1 MLVTET
7 SLLAEQMRESISAMV
22 DNEAQQIELQRVL
35 KATEDE
41 PAVRDQWQ
49 RYQLVSGLLKRQTQP
64 LSVDTELA
72 DKVRSA
78 VAEETSQVGAK
89 LAPTWNFWKPVGGF
103 AIAASATMMMVLGV
117 QQATLVSQADIVDES
132 GIVLLEPGQFNSQ
145 FEQVSIDSGVI
156 SVTPEAQDQQLNGV
170 MAIDSKDALWSIAD
184 LPQGFVLVNHQLEE
198 FDALQ
203 REMFIFSNGN
213 SEFTIY
219 VEPLRGR
226 TIAEGHAYVAQDL
239 VLGQSVEV
247 AGDEL
252 FVTFVGGLPLADA
265 EQVAASVVVNTPQ

>member
-78 VAEETSQVGAK
+78 VAEETAQVGAK
-89 LAPTWNFWKPVGGF
+89 LASTWNFWKPVGGF

-156 SVTPEAQDQQLNGV
+156 SEIPEAQDQQLNGV

-184 LPQGFVLVNHQLEE
+184 LPQGFVLVNHQLEA

>member
-1 MLVTET
+1 MTET

-156 SVTPEAQDQQLNGV
+156 SEIPEAQDQQLNGV

-184 LPQGFVLVNHQLEE
+184 LPQGFVLVNHQLEA

>member
-78 VAEETSQVGAK
+78 VAEETAQVGAK

-156 SVTPEAQDQQLNGV
+156 SVTPEAQDKQLNGV

-239 VLGQSVEV
+239 VLRTRSW
-247 AGDEL
+247 A
-252 FVTFVGGLPLADA
+252 T
-265 EQVAASVVVNTPQ
+265 

>member
-1 MLVTET
+1 MTET

-78 VAEETSQVGAK
+78 VAEETAQVGAK

-156 SVTPEAQDQQLNGV
+156 SVTPEAQDKQLNGV

-184 LPQGFVLVNHQLEE
+184 LPQGFVLVNHQLEA

>member
-1 MLVTET
+1 MTET
-7 SLLAEQMRESISAMV
+7 SLLAEKMRESISAMV

-49 RYQLVSGLLKRQTQP
+49 RYQLVSGLLKRQTHP
-64 LSVDTELA
+64 LYVDTELA

-78 VAEETSQVGAK
+78 VAEETSQAGAK

-117 QQATLVSQADIVDES
+117 QQATLVSQADRVDES

-145 FEQVSIDSGVI
+145 FEQVSVNSGVL
-156 SVTPEAQDQQLNGV
+156 SLSPSAQDPQPNSV
-170 MAIDSKDALWSIAD
+170 MAIDNNDALWSIAD
-184 LPQGFVLVNHQLEE
+184 LPEGFVLVNHQLEE
-198 FDALQ
+198 LDALQ

-239 VLGQSVEV
+239 VLGQSLDVD
-247 AGDEL
+247 GDAL
-252 FVTFVGGLPLADA
+252 FVTFVGGLPLAVA
-265 EQVAASVVVNTPQ
+265 EQVAASVVVNTAQ

>member
-1 MLVTET
+1 MTET
-7 SLLAEQMRESISAMV
+7 SLLAEKMRESISVMV

-49 RYQLVSGLLKRQTQP
+49 RYQLVSGLLKRQTHP

-78 VAEETSQVGAK
+78 VAEETSQAGAK

-117 QQATLVSQADIVDES
+117 QQATLVSQADMVDES

-145 FEQVSIDSGVI
+145 FEQVSVNSGVL
-156 SVTPEAQDQQLNGV
+156 SLSPDAQDPQPNGV
-170 MAIDSKDALWSIAD
+170 MAIDNNDALWSIAD
-184 LPQGFVLVNHQLEE
+184 LPEGFVLVSHQLEE
-198 FDALQ
+198 LDALQ

-239 VLGQSVEV
+239 VLGQSIEV
-247 AGDEL
+247 AGDAL
-252 FVTFVGGLPLADA
+252 FVTFVGGLPLAVA
-265 EQVAASVVVNTPQ
+265 EQVAASVVVNTAQ

>member
-1 MLVTET
+1 MTET
-7 SLLAEQMRESISAMV
+7 SLLAEKMRESISAMV

-49 RYQLVSGLLKRQTQP
+49 RYQLVSGLLKRQTHP

-78 VAEETSQVGAK
+78 VAEETSQAGAK

-117 QQATLVSQADIVDES
+117 QQATLVSQADRVDES

-145 FEQVSIDSGVI
+145 FEQVSVNSGVL
-156 SVTPEAQDQQLNGV
+156 SLSPSAQDPQPNSV
-170 MAIDSKDALWSIAD
+170 MAIDNNDALWSIAD
-184 LPQGFVLVNHQLEE
+184 LPEGFVLVNHQLEE
-198 FDALQ
+198 LDALQ

-239 VLGQSVEV
+239 VLGQSLDVD
-247 AGDEL
+247 GDAL
-252 FVTFVGGLPLADA
+252 FVTFVGGLPLTVA
-265 EQVAASVVVNTPQ
+265 EQVAASVVVNTAQ

>member
-64 LSVDTELA
+64 LSLDTELA

-78 VAEETSQVGAK
+78 VAEETFQISAK
-89 LAPTWNFWKPVGGF
+89 PAPTWNFWKPVGGF

-117 QQATLVSQADIVDES
+117 QQATLVSQADIVDKS
-132 GIVLLEPGQFNSQ
+132 GIVLLEPGHFNSQ
-145 FEQVSIDSGVI
+145 FEQVNSAVGIISADPVAQGQPINEITLDDIDASW
-156 SVTPEAQDQQLNGV
+156 SVSALPE
-170 MAIDSKDALWSIAD
+170 
-184 LPQGFVLVNHQLEE
+184 GFVLVQHQL
-198 FDALQ
+198 DNAGATT
-203 REMFIFSNGN
+203 REMQSFSNGM

-219 VEPLRGR
+219 VEPLNGR
-226 TIAEGHAYVAQDL
+226 NIIAGHAYIEQGL
-239 VLGQSVEV
+239 VLGQILDLVD
-247 AGDEL
+247 DEF
-252 FVTFVGGLPLADA
+252 FVTLVGGLSLDA
-265 EQVAASVVVNTPQ
+265 AQQVTASVVAHTAQ

>member
-7 SLLAEQMRESISAMV
+7 SLLAEKMRESISVMV

-49 RYQLVSGLLKRQTQP
+49 RYQLVSGLLKRQTHP
-64 LSVDTELA
+64 LYVDTELA

-78 VAEETSQVGAK
+78 VAEETSQAGAK

-117 QQATLVSQADIVDES
+117 QQATLVSQADRVDES

-145 FEQVSIDSGVI
+145 FEQVSVNSGVL
-156 SVTPEAQDQQLNGV
+156 SLSPSAQDPQPNSV
-170 MAIDSKDALWSIAD
+170 MAIDNNDALWSIAD
-184 LPQGFVLVNHQLEE
+184 LPEGFVLVNHQLEE
-198 FDALQ
+198 LDALQ

-239 VLGQSVEV
+239 VLGQSLDVD
-247 AGDEL
+247 GDAL
-252 FVTFVGGLPLADA
+252 FVTFVGGLPLAVA
-265 EQVAASVVVNTPQ
+265 EQVAASVVVNTAQ

>member
-7 SLLAEQMRESISAMV
+7 SLLAEKMRESISAMV

-49 RYQLVSGLLKRQTQP
+49 RYQLVSGLLKRQTHP

-78 VAEETSQVGAK
+78 VAEETSQAGAK

-117 QQATLVSQADIVDES
+117 QQATLVSQADRVDES

-145 FEQVSIDSGVI
+145 FEQVSVNSGVL
-156 SVTPEAQDQQLNGV
+156 SLSPSAQDPQPNSV
-170 MAIDSKDALWSIAD
+170 MAIDNNDALWSIAD
-184 LPQGFVLVNHQLEE
+184 LPEGFVLVNHQLEE
-198 FDALQ
+198 LDALQ

-239 VLGQSVEV
+239 VLGQSLDVD
-247 AGDEL
+247 GDAL
-252 FVTFVGGLPLADA
+252 FVTFVGGLPLAVA
-265 EQVAASVVVNTPQ
+265 EQVAASVVVNTAQ

>member
-1 MLVTET
+1 MTET

-22 DNEAQQIELQRVL
+22 DNEAQPIELQRVL

-49 RYQLVSGLLKRQTQP
+49 RFQLVSGLLKRQTQP

-78 VAEETSQVGAK
+78 VAEETSQVSAK
-89 LAPTWNFWKPVGGF
+89 PAPTWNFWKPVGGF

-117 QQATLVSQADIVDES
+117 QQATLVSQVDMVDES

-145 FEQVSIDSGVI
+145 FEQVSVNAGAMPVAPD
-156 SVTPEAQDQQLNGV
+156 AQDQQLNGV
-170 MAIDSKDALWSIAD
+170 MAIDGKDALWSISE
-184 LPQGFVLVNHQLEE
+184 LPPGFVLVTHQLEE

-239 VLGQSVEV
+239 VLG
-247 AGDEL
+247 
-252 FVTFVGGLPLADA
+252 
-265 EQVAASVVVNTPQ
+265 

>member
-78 VAEETSQVGAK
+78 VAEETAQVGAK
-89 LAPTWNFWKPVGGF
+89 LASTWNFWKPVGGF

-184 LPQGFVLVNHQLEE
+184 LPQGFVLVNHQLEA

>member
-1 MLVTET
+1 MTET
-7 SLLAEQMRESISAMV
+7 SLLAEKMRESISAMV

-49 RYQLVSGLLKRQTQP
+49 RYQLVSGLLKRQTHP

-78 VAEETSQVGAK
+78 VAEETSQAGAK

-103 AIAASATMMMVLGV
+103 AIAASATMMMLLGV
-117 QQATLVSQADIVDES
+117 QQATLVSQADRVDES

-145 FEQVSIDSGVI
+145 FEQVSVNSGVL
-156 SVTPEAQDQQLNGV
+156 SLSPSAQDPQPNSV
-170 MAIDSKDALWSIAD
+170 MAIDNNDALWSIAD
-184 LPQGFVLVNHQLEE
+184 LPEGFVLVNHQLEE
-198 FDALQ
+198 LDALQ

-239 VLGQSVEV
+239 VLGQSLDVD
-247 AGDEL
+247 GDAL
-252 FVTFVGGLPLADA
+252 FVTFVGGLPLTVA
-265 EQVAASVVVNTPQ
+265 EQVAASVVVNTAQ

>member
-1 MLVTET
+1 
-7 SLLAEQMRESISAMV
+7 MV

-49 RYQLVSGLLKRQTQP
+49 RYQLVSGLLKRQTHP

-78 VAEETSQVGAK
+78 VAEETSQAGAK

-117 QQATLVSQADIVDES
+117 QQATLVSQADRVDES

-145 FEQVSIDSGVI
+145 FEQVSVNSGVL
-156 SVTPEAQDQQLNGV
+156 SLSPSAQDPQPNSV
-170 MAIDSKDALWSIAD
+170 IAIDNNDALWSIAD
-184 LPQGFVLVNHQLEE
+184 LPEGFVLVNHQLEE
-198 FDALQ
+198 LDALQ

-239 VLGQSVEV
+239 VLGQSLDVD
-247 AGDEL
+247 GDAL
-252 FVTFVGGLPLADA
+252 FVTFVGGLPLAVA
-265 EQVAASVVVNTPQ
+265 EQVAASVVVNTAQ

>member
-1 MLVTET
+1 MTET
-7 SLLAEQMRESISAMV
+7 SLLAEQMRESISAIV

-78 VAEETSQVGAK
+78 VAEETAQVGAK
-89 LAPTWNFWKPVGGF
+89 LASTWNFWKPVGGF

-184 LPQGFVLVNHQLEE
+184 LPQAFVLVNHQLEA

>member
-1 MLVTET
+1 MTET
-7 SLLAEQMRESISAMV
+7 SLLAEQMRESISAIV

-184 LPQGFVLVNHQLEE
+184 LPQGFVLVNHQLEA

>member
-1 MLVTET
+1 MTET

-78 VAEETSQVGAK
+78 VAEETAQVGAK
-89 LAPTWNFWKPVGGF
+89 LASTWNFWKPVGGF

-184 LPQGFVLVNHQLEE
+184 LPQGFVLVNHQLEA

>member
-78 VAEETSQVGAK
+78 VAEETAQVGAK

-156 SVTPEAQDQQLNGV
+156 SVTPEAQDKQLNGV

-184 LPQGFVLVNHQLEE
+184 LPQGFVLVNHQLEA

>member
-1 MLVTET
+1 MTET
-7 SLLAEQMRESISAMV
+7 SLLAEKMRESISAMV

-49 RYQLVSGLLKRQTQP
+49 RYQLVSGLLKRQTHP

-78 VAEETSQVGAK
+78 VAEETSQAGAK

-117 QQATLVSQADIVDES
+117 QQATLVSQADRVDES

-145 FEQVSIDSGVI
+145 FEQVSVNSGVL
-156 SVTPEAQDQQLNGV
+156 SLSPSAQDPQPNSV
-170 MAIDSKDALWSIAD
+170 MAIDNNDALWSIAD
-184 LPQGFVLVNHQLEE
+184 LPEGFVLVNHQLEE
-198 FDALQ
+198 LDALQ

-239 VLGQSVEV
+239 VLGQSLDVD
-247 AGDEL
+247 GDAL
-252 FVTFVGGLPLADA
+252 FVTFVGGLPLAVA
-265 EQVAASVVVNTPQ
+265 EQVAASVVVNTAQ